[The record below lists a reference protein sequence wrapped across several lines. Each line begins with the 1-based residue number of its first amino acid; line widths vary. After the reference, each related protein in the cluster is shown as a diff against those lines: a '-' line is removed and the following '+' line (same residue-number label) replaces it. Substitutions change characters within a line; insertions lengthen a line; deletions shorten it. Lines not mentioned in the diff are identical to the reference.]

1 MILLRFSHAGTAD
14 AAAFATTN
22 KPQAVR
28 LDEFRLATLGIP
40 ANLWLGAMKTEDDL
54 LEAIARYSL
63 ESTGASEKEIDH
75 MLREFRTRLIA
86 NLKTGPAKLLTDEEY
101 AHGFEEMKKEA
112 AAFLQYLMTHDI
124 GSLPSELRGENVEQR
139 AAKSI

>member
-1 MILLRFSHAGTAD
+1 MILLRFSQAGTAD

-22 KPQAVR
+22 KPQAVQ

-63 ESTGASEKEIDH
+63 ESTGASE
-75 MLREFRTRLIA
+75 
-86 NLKTGPAKLLTDEEY
+86 
-101 AHGFEEMKKEA
+101 EEMTVCCANSE
-112 AAFLQYLMTHDI
+112 HD
-124 GSLPSELRGENVEQR
+124 
-139 AAKSI
+139 